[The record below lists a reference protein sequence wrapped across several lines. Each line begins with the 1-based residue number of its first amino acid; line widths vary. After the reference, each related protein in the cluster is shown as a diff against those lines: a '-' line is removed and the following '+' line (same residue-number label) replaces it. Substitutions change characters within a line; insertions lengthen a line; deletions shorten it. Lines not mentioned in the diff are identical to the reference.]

1 MFRWKK
7 RSIFWYFK
15 KKSKLEKFYY
25 KNEEF
30 ILYSLVS
37 IFCTILLYLLFYIVD
52 KITNGNY
59 ILANFISYLLS
70 FSLLFVLNQKLFKS
84 RPLTKKGRFNQ
95 LMTFVVIRVV
105 GFPIDSAVLSLLINY
120 SNMNNLVAKII
131 VSLIMFIYNY
141 ITNKLFVFKKNKLL

>member
-1 MFRWKK
+1 MFRRKK

-59 ILANFISYLLS
+59 ILANFVSYLLS

-120 SNMNNLVAKII
+120 SNMNNMVAKII

>member
-1 MFRWKK
+1 MFRRKK

-120 SNMNNLVAKII
+120 SNMNNMVAKII

>member
-1 MFRWKK
+1 MFRRKK

>member
-1 MFRWKK
+1 MFRRKK
-7 RSIFWYFK
+7 RSIFWYFM

>member
-1 MFRWKK
+1 MFRRKK

-120 SNMNNLVAKII
+120 SNMNNMEAKII

>member
-1 MFRWKK
+1 MFRRKK

-30 ILYSLVS
+30 ILYTIVS
-37 IFCTILLYLLFYIVD
+37 IFCTILLFLLFYIVD
-52 KITNGNY
+52 KLTDGNY
-59 ILANFISYLLS
+59 ILANFVSYLIS
-70 FSLLFVLNQKLFKS
+70 FSLLFILNQKLFRAK
-84 RPLTKKGRFNQ
+84 PLTRRGKINQ
-95 LMTFVVIRVV
+95 LMTFVIIRII
-105 GFPIDSAVLSLLINY
+105 GFPIDSAILSLLINY
-120 SNMNNLVAKII
+120 SNMNNMFAKIV

>member
-1 MFRWKK
+1 MFRRKR

-105 GFPIDSAVLSLLINY
+105 GFPIDSAMLSLLINY
-120 SNMNNLVAKII
+120 SNMDNLVAKII

>member
-1 MFRWKK
+1 MFRRKK

-84 RPLTKKGRFNQ
+84 RPLTKRGRINQ
-95 LMTFVVIRVV
+95 LMTFIVVRVV
-105 GFPIDSAVLSLLINY
+105 GFPIDSAILSLFINY

>member
-1 MFRWKK
+1 MFRRKK

-37 IFCTILLYLLFYIVD
+37 IFCSSILYLLFYIVD
-52 KITNGNY
+52 KITKGNY